1 VIQVEPSASYEA
13 VAKFPTGLA
22 GTLGVRVIDN
32 AGATTQVRV
41 TAGITEYPAGS
52 GIYQKTLTAPASAGQ
67 YTLVWDDADGHWA
80 IDELLVTSEAAAAA
94 IGAGDL
100 YVTAADLK
108 TILRIGSGTYANEAI
123 DIAVNTAS
131 RAIDAYKDTRFTP
144 ASGTRW
150 YDGGGETVL
159 LVHDLVSVSSLQ
171 IDRDDDGDYDETWV
185 ADTDYVL
192 GPVNAA
198 ADGRPYYQLIHL
210 DRSAYEPFPTGPKA
224 VQVAASFGWAEP
236 PWMVKQA
243 AVLLAN
249 RFLARTKSAPLGIL
263 VQQAADEVR
272 MARLGSL
279 DKDAVALLDLLP
291 SRGNPGFRSIQL
303 S

>member
-1 VIQVEPSASYEA
+1 VIEVEPSASYEA

-22 GTLGVRVIDN
+22 GTLGVRLIDN
-32 AGATTQVRV
+32 AGATTQARV
-41 TAGITEYPAGS
+41 TAGIAECPAGS

-67 YTLVWDDADGHWA
+67 YTLVWDDANDHWA
-80 IDELLVTSEAAAAA
+80 IDELLVTSTPSSAV

-108 TILRIGSGTYANEAI
+108 TILRIGSGTYADAAI

-144 ASGTRW
+144 SSGTRW
-150 YDGGGETVL
+150 YDGGGEKVL

-210 DRSAYEPFPTGPKA
+210 GRSSYAPFPAGPKV
-224 VQVAASFGWAEP
+224 VQVAGSFGWAEP

-279 DKDAVALLDLLP
+279 DKDAVTLLDLLP